1 MCNVTINMNAVSLN
15 ISPAL
20 MDSGP
25 LKKKKKKELINI
37 LGGN

>member
-20 MDSGP
+20 MDSG
-25 LKKKKKKELINI
+25 LIILTLQKKKELIN
-37 LGGN
+37 